1 MFESLRRQ
9 LRARWRWV
17 AAGAALVALVV
28 WARWGPVPPWLLD
41 RDAIRPSVIVTDRHG
56 ERLHEARTSQGTRGE
71 GISADRL
78 PPLVVAATLAA
89 EDHRFRTHS
98 GVDPIAI
105 ARALWR
111 NIRAWGVE
119 EGGSTI
125 TQQVVSLADARRTE
139 AAPTRGRITLS
150 GKLWEA
156 ILAFRLERHL
166 SKDDILA
173 RYLSWAPYGNQVEGI
188 VRASAYYFGIR
199 PEDLTPAQAAY
210 LAALPQQPGR
220 FNPRRDPERARG
232 RQLRILRRMFDE
244 GWLSDTALQAAFAE
258 QITISASEADVIA
271 PHWVR
276 RALAS
281 APSTAGPQLTTTL
294 DAGLQRTVLGILQAQ
309 APALER
315 HHAQQAAVVVLDL
328 AKDEWLAWVTIGS
341 DIDAAMT
348 PRQPGSALKPFTYAA
363 AFERGWHPGRV
374 LADVPRSFPTAE
386 PGILYSPRNY
396 DGRFRGP
403 LRARLALA
411 GSENVPAVALAS
423 EIGVP
428 AVADTLRRVGL
439 STLSQTAAHY
449 GLGLTLGNAEVRLD
463 ELVQAYAM
471 FTGGAFSPATAYWI
485 TDVLS
490 DPEARRYVFGE
501 GSALDFPFPVAAKT
515 GTSQAYH
522 DNWTIGFTADVA
534 VGVWVGNLNREPLRY
549 SSGVTGAGPIFHD
562 VMLAAVEHVR
572 GSLPL
577 FDTTPIVA
585 RPSGLHDTEIC
596 GVSGLKAGD
605 ACPVRTREW
614 LPTSLIPHTCT
625 WHHASDR
632 GVVTVFPE
640 GYREWLGNEGMVK
653 WGNRGMGEWGNGGT
667 RELGKEEMGKWENET
682 AVGRG
687 LQARL
692 TEVPKFAITSPPS
705 GTTFLIDPTLRA
717 EFQTVPLKVTGAAGR
732 IEWQVNGK
740 VFGTALADQALTWP
754 LTRGTH
760 TFSARDVN
768 GRLVE
773 SRVVVK

>member
-1 MFESLRRQ
+1 
-9 LRARWRWV
+9 V
-17 AAGAALVALVV
+17 AAFVATLAAVAV
-28 WARWGPVPPWLLD
+28 WARWGPIPEWLLD
-41 RDAIRPSVIVTDRHG
+41 AQALRPSVIVTDRHG
-56 ERLHEARTSQGTRGE
+56 ERLHEARTDLGTRGE
-71 GISADRL
+71 SISPDRL
-78 PPLVVAATLAA
+78 PPMVVAATLAA
-89 EDHRFRTHS
+89 EDHRFRSHP

-105 ARALWR
+105 GRATWR
-111 NIRAWGVE
+111 NARAWGVE

-125 TQQVVSLADARRTE
+125 TQQVVSLAEARRSD
-139 AAPTRGRITLS
+139 AAPARGRITLA
-150 GKLWEA
+150 GKAWEA
-156 ILAFRLERHL
+156 ILALRLERRL

-188 VRASAYYFGIR
+188 VRASSYYFGVR

-220 FNPRRDPERARG
+220 FNPRRDPQRARG
-232 RQLRILRRMFDE
+232 RQHRILRRMYDE
-244 GWLSDTALQAAFAE
+244 GWLSDSALQSALAE
-258 QITISASEADVIA
+258 TTVVSASEADVIA

-281 APSTAGPQLTTTL
+281 AGESPGAELKTTL
-294 DAGLQRTVLGILQAQ
+294 DAGLQRTVLGILAAQ

-315 HHAQQAAVVVLDL
+315 HHAQQAAVVVLDI
-328 AKDEWLAWVTIGS
+328 ANDEWLAWVTTGS

-374 LADVPRSFPTAE
+374 LADVPSSFPTAE
-386 PGILYSPRNY
+386 PGILYSPQNY
-396 DGRFRGP
+396 DAQFRGP

-423 EIGVP
+423 EIGVA
-428 AVADTLRRVGL
+428 AVADTLRRAGIT
-439 STLSQTAAHY
+439 TLAQTASHY

-463 ELVQAYAM
+463 ELVRAYAG
-471 FTGGAFSPATAYWI
+471 FAGHRPQFSPLTTYWI
-485 TDVLS
+485 ADILA

-534 VGVWVGNLNREPLRY
+534 VGVWVGNLDREPLRY

-577 FDTTPIVA
+577 FDTTPIVV
-585 RPSGLHDTEIC
+585 RPSALHDTEIC
-596 GVSGLKAGD
+596 GISGMKAGD

-632 GVVTVFPE
+632 GVVTVYPE
-640 GYREWLGNEGMVK
+640 EYRDWLGSVGMREWGNGEMGKWGNEGMGK
-653 WGNRGMGEWGNGGT
+653 WGNQ
-667 RELGKEEMGKWENET
+667 T

-687 LQARL
+687 LEARRS
-692 TEVPKFAITSPPS
+692 EVPKFSMTSPPS

-717 EFQTVPLKVTGAAGR
+717 EFQTVPLKVTGASGR

-740 VFGTALADQALTWP
+740 VFGHALADQALTWP
-754 LTRGTH
+754 LARGRHVFTAIDG
-760 TFSARDVN
+760 S
-768 GRLVE
+768 GRRVTAEVLV
-773 SRVVVK
+773 K